1 MDRVCLQARSKF
13 FFLMEERS
21 SNHTELMT
29 RRIRRILLV
38 CNNYDNYSLEEDGH
52 IEAQIA
58 EDYSALN
65 LSNPPDILRVE
76 TTIEALDTAHRGE
89 NFDLVITMYNV
100 GEIDVFDFSQKMKEI
115 APDTPIVLLATF
127 SREIYR
133 RVQDRTNS
141 AIDWFFCWNN
151 STDLIIAIIKLL
163 EDRMNAEHDIQ
174 EEGVRA
180 ILLIEDSVRYYST
193 YLPVLYKLVLRQNS
207 DAIHDTLNEKQQILR
222 KRSRPKILMAT
233 CYDDAVELYERYK
246 QNILG
251 VISDIGFVI
260 HRDDPPEGEKLD
272 AGIDLCN
279 HIHKDNPTMPILMQ
293 SSQESMRDVARQ
305 LGVGFVVKT
314 SKTLTHDLSEY
325 IGREFGFGD
334 FVVTDPVTGEEVL
347 RARDLYGFE
356 KIVKNISDDDFKRL
370 SAKNYISRWL
380 FARGLF
386 SLGRQLRPLT
396 IRDDSDLPEIRRI
409 NQRIIHDFR
418 INQGVGV
425 VARFNPET
433 YNDTI
438 RFARLGDGS
447 LGGKARGLAFLNHVL
462 VKYDMYDK
470 YEDVRITVP
479 RTLVITTDYFDR
491 FIIDNGLQYVIN
503 SDITDSE
510 ILSEF
515 VASTLPRDL
524 TDALRVFIHN
534 IRKPLAV
541 RSSSKLEDSY
551 YQPFAGVYS
560 TYMIPRTDN
569 EDQQL
574 RLLSKA
580 IKSVYASIF
589 YSSSRS
595 YITATAN
602 VISEEKMA
610 IILQEICGSEDN
622 GYYFPTLSGVAR
634 SVNFYPIG
642 HEKAEDGIVKV
653 AMGLGKAVVDGDQV
667 LRFSPKYPRHVL
679 QTSTVEQIMTET
691 QKSMFALNLKPE
703 TFKTS
708 IDDAVNL
715 ERIDVADCEK
725 FRNLKHVVSTWDL
738 ENQRMV
744 DSAYPQGP
752 RFITFAQMLK
762 YKTFPLAEIV
772 DELLDIARREMK
784 CGVEIEFAADL
795 DRGGDPNKLPKFN
808 VLQIRPISVDS
819 RNVDVDW
826 TEIDTDGAIISSE
839 SALGT
844 GWIKGVHDVVY
855 LKRETFDTSRTPE
868 MARQLRDLNNRM
880 RAEGLSYVLIGYG
893 RWGSS
898 IPSLGVPVQWSDISE
913 TKAIVECS
921 LENFRVDPSQGTH
934 FFQNLTSFNT
944 GYINVDPYSAR
955 GDVMDFERLDSQPA
969 VEETEF
975 LRHVRFADELLICID
990 GRTSR
995 AIVK

>member
-1 MDRVCLQARSKF
+1 
-13 FFLMEERS
+13 MEENERR
-21 SNHTELMT
+21 NVELMS

-38 CNNYDNYSLEEDGH
+38 CNNYDSYSLEEDGH

-58 EDYSALN
+58 EDYASLN
-65 LSNPPDILRVE
+65 LSNPPEIVRVE
-76 TTIEALDTAHRGE
+76 TTVEALQMVRDGE
-89 NFDLVITMYNV
+89 RFDLVITMYNV
-100 GEIDVFDFSQKMKEI
+100 GEVSVFDFSCQMKSI
-115 APDTPIVLLATF
+115 VPDTPIVLLASF

-133 RVQDRTNS
+133 RIQDHDTS

-163 EDRMNAEHDIQ
+163 EDRMNAEHDIL

-180 ILLIEDSVRYYST
+180 ILLIEDSVRYYSS
-193 YLPVLYKLVLRQNS
+193 YLPALYKLVLRQNS
-207 DAIHDTLNEKQQILR
+207 DAISDTLNEKQQTIR
-222 KRSRPKILMAT
+222 KRSRPKILMAS

-260 HRDDPPEGEKLD
+260 HRDDPPEKEKLD
-272 AGIDLCN
+272 AGLDLCH
-279 HIHKDNPTMPILMQ
+279 HIRKDNPTMPILMQ
-293 SSQESMRDVARQ
+293 SSQESMRKVAQ
-305 LGVGFVVKT
+305 ELGVGFVVKT

-334 FVVTDPVTGEEVL
+334 FVVTDPQTGEEL
-347 RARDLYGFE
+347 FRAKDLYGFE
-356 KIVKNISDDDFKRL
+356 KIIKEISDSDFRRL
-370 SAKNYISRWL
+370 SDKNYISRWL

-386 SLGRQLRPLT
+386 TLGKQLRPLT
-396 IRDDSDLPEIRRI
+396 IRDDSDLPEIRRL
-409 NQRIIHDFR
+409 NLSIIHDFR
-418 INQGVGV
+418 IMQGVGV
-425 VARFNPET
+425 VAKFNPAT

-438 RFARLGDGS
+438 RFSRLGSGS

-479 RTLVITTDYFDR
+479 RTLVITTEYFDR

-503 SDITDSE
+503 SDISDAE

-515 VASTLPRDL
+515 VASTLPQEL
-524 TDALRVFIHN
+524 TDALKVFIHKV
-534 IRKPLAV
+534 RKPLAV

-589 YSSSRS
+589 YASSRS
-595 YITATAN
+595 YIAATAN
-602 VISEEKMA
+602 MISEEKMA
-610 IILQEICGSEDN
+610 IILQEICGSSDQ
-622 GYYFPTLSGVAR
+622 GYFFPTLSGVAR

-653 AMGLGKAVVDGDQV
+653 AFGLGKSVVDGDLV
-667 LRFSPKYPRHVL
+667 LRFSPKYPKHVL
-679 QTSTVEQIMTET
+679 QTSTVEQVMTET
-691 QKSMFALNLKPE
+691 QKQMFALNLNPE
-703 TFKTS
+703 KFKTS

-715 ERIDVADCEK
+715 EHLDISDCEK
-725 FRNLKHVVSTWDL
+725 FRNLKYVVSTFDL

-744 DSAYPQGP
+744 DSAYPKGP
-752 RFITFAQMLK
+752 RFVTFAQMLK

-772 DELLDIARREMK
+772 QDLLDIAAREMK

-795 DRGGDPNKLPKFN
+795 DRGGDPDKLPKFQ

-819 RNVDVDW
+819 RNVDVNWD
-826 TEIDTDGAIISSE
+826 EIDTSGSMLKSD

-844 GWIKGVHDVVY
+844 GWIKGVHDVIY
-855 LKRETFDTSRTPE
+855 LKKDAFDTQKTTAMGRELT
-868 MARQLRDLNNRM
+868 AINTRM
-880 RAEGLSYVLIGYG
+880 RSEGKNYVLIGFG

-898 IPSLGVPVQWSDISE
+898 IPSLGVPVQWSNISE
-913 TKAIVECS
+913 AKVIVECS
-921 LENFRVDPSQGTH
+921 LEDFRVDPSQGTH
-934 FFQNLTSFNT
+934 FFQNLTSFNA
-944 GYINVDPYSAR
+944 GYINVDPY
-955 GDVMDFERLDSQPA
+955 GIKDDVMDFSELDKLPA
-969 VEETEF
+969 VEETEY
-975 LRHVRFADELLICID
+975 LRHVRFDRELEICID
-990 GRTSR
+990 GRNSK
-995 AIVK
+995 AFIK

>member
-1 MDRVCLQARSKF
+1 MS
-13 FFLMEERS
+13 
-21 SNHTELMT
+21 H
-29 RRIRRILLV
+29 RIRRILLV
-38 CNNYDNYSLEEDGH
+38 CNNYDSYTLEEDGH

-58 EDYSALN
+58 EDYAALN
-65 LSNPPDILRVE
+65 LSNPPEIVRVE
-76 TTIEALDTAHRGE
+76 TTFEALEKVRGGE
-89 NFDLVITMYNV
+89 RFDLVITMYNM
-100 GEIDVFDFSQKMKEI
+100 GEVSVFDFASQLKSI
-115 APDTPIVLLATF
+115 APDTPIVLLASF

-133 RVQDRTNS
+133 RIQDHDTS

-163 EDRMNAEHDIQ
+163 EDRMNAEHDIL

-180 ILLIEDSVRYYST
+180 ILLIEDSVRYYSS
-193 YLPVLYKLVLRQNS
+193 YLPTLYRLVLRQNS
-207 DAIHDTLNEKQQILR
+207 DAISDTLNEKQQTMR
-222 KRSRPKILMAT
+222 KRSRPKILMAS

-251 VISDIGFVI
+251 VISDIGFVV
-260 HRDDPPEGEKLD
+260 HRDDAPEKEKLD
-272 AGIDLCN
+272 AGIDLCH
-279 HIHKDNPTMPILMQ
+279 HIRKDNPTMPILMQ
-293 SSQESMRDVARQ
+293 SSQESMREVARE
-305 LGVGFVVKT
+305 LGVGFVLKT

-334 FVVTDPVTGEEVL
+334 FVVTDPNTGEELL
-347 RARDLYGFE
+347 RAKDLYGFE
-356 KIVKNISDDDFKRL
+356 KIIKEISDSDFRRL
-370 SAKNYISRWL
+370 SDKNYISRWL

-386 SLGRQLRPLT
+386 SLGKQLRPLT
-396 IRDDSDLPEIRRI
+396 IRDDSDLPEIRRL
-409 NQRIIHDFR
+409 NLSIIHDFR
-418 INQGVGV
+418 IMQGVGV
-425 VARFNPET
+425 VAKFNPAT

-438 RFARLGDGS
+438 RFSRLGSGS
-447 LGGKARGLAFLNHVL
+447 LGGKGRGLAFLNHVL

-479 RTLVITTDYFDR
+479 RTLVITTEYFDR

-503 SDITDSE
+503 SDISDSE

-515 VASTLPRDL
+515 VASTLPQEL
-524 TDALRVFIHN
+524 TDALKVFIHKV
-534 IRKPLAV
+534 RKPLAV

-560 TYMIPRTDN
+560 TYMIPRTEN

-589 YSSSRS
+589 YASSRS

-602 VISEEKMA
+602 MISEEKMA
-610 IILQEICGSEDN
+610 IILQEICGSSDQ
-622 GYYFPTLSGVAR
+622 GYFFPTLSGVAR

-653 AMGLGKAVVDGDQV
+653 AFGLGKAVVDGDLV
-667 LRFSPKYPRHVL
+667 LRFSPKYPKHVL
-679 QTSTVEQIMTET
+679 QTSTIEQVMTET
-691 QKSMFALNLKPE
+691 QKQMFALNLNPE
-703 TFKTS
+703 KFKTS

-715 ERIDVADCEK
+715 EHLEISDCEK
-725 FRNLKHVVSTWDL
+725 FRNLKYVVSTWDL

-744 DSAYPQGP
+744 DSAYPTGP
-752 RFITFAQMLK
+752 RFVTFAQMLK

-772 DELLDIARREMK
+772 QDLLDIAAREMK

-795 DRGGDPNKLPKFN
+795 DRGGDPDKLPKFQ

-826 TEIDTDGAIISSE
+826 DEIDTGGAMLKSE

-844 GWIKGVHDVVY
+844 GWIKGVHDVIY
-855 LKRETFDTSRTPE
+855 LKKEAFDTQKTTAMGRELT
-868 MARQLRDLNNRM
+868 AINTRM
-880 RAEGLSYVLIGYG
+880 RTEGKNYVLIGFG

-898 IPSLGVPVQWSDISE
+898 IPSLGVPVQWSNISE
-913 TKAIVECS
+913 AKVIVECS
-921 LENFRVDPSQGTH
+921 LEDFRVDPSQGTH
-934 FFQNLTSFNT
+934 FFQNLTSFNA
-944 GYINVDPYSAR
+944 GYINVDPY
-955 GDVMDFERLDSQPA
+955 GNKDDVMDFTELDKLPA

-975 LRHVRFADELLICID
+975 IRHVRFDRELEICID
-990 GRTSR
+990 GRNSK
-995 AIVK
+995 AFIK